1 MSYVDLIAIIDFM
14 YHGEVMVSEEQLSS
28 FLHTAMVLQVLGLMN
43 NTETT
48 PKKTVIPP
56 KKTRIPNESPDCPT
70 KKVKLNP
77 KQKKNQPTPCSG
89 DLQKEDD
96 QGSLSQFEVV
106 EVDRIKTENDMETAS
121 NEFCGDVNENV
132 EVIVG
137 DKSESQGSILE
148 AALEVRD
155 KPSSILE
162 RSLTSQAVSGKYIK
176 HFLRYVLYY
185 LQFFLRFNPYNY
197 FMYVYFVF
205 KHMY

>member
-48 PKKTVIPP
+48 PKKTMIPP
-56 KKTRIPNESPDCPT
+56 KKTKIPNESLDCPT

-77 KQKKNQPTPCSG
+77 KPKKNQPVPCSG
-89 DLQKEDD
+89 DLQKEVE

-106 EVDRIKTENDMETAS
+106 EVDRIKTESEMETTS

-137 DKSESQGSILE
+137 DKSEAQGSILE

-162 RSLTSQAVSGKYIK
+162 RSLTSQAVSGNYSNRSIIKKNIYIK
-176 HFLRYVLYY
+176 
-185 LQFFLRFNPYNY
+185 
-197 FMYVYFVF
+197 
-205 KHMY
+205 